1 MRITVWDAPV
11 RLFHWVL
18 AVLVVFSFVSGKVGG
33 AWLPW
38 HMRSGETILA
48 LLVFRV
54 LWGFAGS
61 ETARF
66 AGFLRGPRAA
76 LHYARETWASRHPR
90 IVGHNPLGAWM
101 VVAMLAILALQAFSG
116 LFVDDEIATQGPL
129 YAKASNAWIERM
141 SAIHHV
147 NQYVVLGAVVLH
159 LVAIFVYWKVL
170 RTNLVTPMLRGWA
183 ETDAMP
189 AAVPRMGSSLL
200 ALAFL
205 AVGAAAVYA
214 LVVVYPGMP

>member
-1 MRITVWDAPV
+1 VRIAIWDAPV
-11 RLFHWVL
+11 RLFHWLL

-33 AWLPW
+33 AWLAW
-38 HMRSGETILA
+38 HMRSGETILV
-48 LLVFRV
+48 LLGFRL

-61 ETARF
+61 DTARF

-76 LHYARETWASRHPR
+76 LHYARETWAGRHPR
-90 IVGHNPLGAWM
+90 SIGHNPLGAWM

-141 SAIHHV
+141 GAIHHV

-159 LVAIFVYWKVL
+159 VAAIIVYWKVL
-170 RTNLVTPMLRGWA
+170 RTNLVTPMLRGWMEREA
-183 ETDAMP
+183 AP
-189 AAVPRMGSSLL
+189 AAALRTRSPLL
-200 ALAFL
+200 ALAL
-205 AVGAAAVYA
+205 LVASAAAVYA
-214 LVVVYPGMP
+214 LVVVYPAAP